1 MKKKTSLSFQ
11 LVFTMLILVI
21 GVVGIFWIMNNT
33 LLEKYYVYSKEK
45 EMLSVYDMV
54 NRAEVDDDLSDSQF
68 NLSLKKKMCERKY
81 RRCCI

>member
-45 EMLSVYDMV
+45 AML
-54 NRAEVDDDLSDSQF
+54 
-68 NLSLKKKMCERKY
+68 
-81 RRCCI
+81 